1 MSGPRKYRSIAAKLS
16 IFTGLLVSWVVVV
29 SLAIYQGQTFLGMGK
44 PLAIG
49 CAVLLVAAGI
59 AKFTSRLLVKPLAV
73 LEQGIRDLEAGKLES
88 ITPSRTG
95 DEIEY
100 LGEGFNRMVAALAAY
115 RQAVLRSQELLE
127 QRIGKRTEE
136 LEQALNATV
145 SASRAKSEFL
155 ANMSHELR
163 TPMSGVIGML
173 GLLSETPMTREQ
185 RDYLNTAK
193 NSAHSLLALV
203 NDVLDLSKIEAGRMV
218 LEEIPFELRTLAR
231 ECLRGSLAAAAAKG
245 LTLDLEVD
253 PATPKGITGD
263 PLRLRQVLVNLIS
276 NAVKFTSS
284 GGVSVRIWR
293 EAGTGTGSEATL
305 RIAVSDTGSGIAS
318 DKLDAIFEK
327 FTQADT
333 SISRQYGGSGLGLA
347 ITKKIVELQGG
358 RVRVESTL
366 GEGSCFHVD
375 LPCRPASLQAGA
387 DREPYDV
394 NCAAGNAP
402 GGRCLILLV
411 EDNEVN
417 QKVVKAILRKRG
429 FEVDVAGDGM
439 RAIEALEER
448 PYALILMDVQ
458 MPVLDGLETTRRIR
472 ADGRYESLPI
482 VAMTAH
488 AMSGDRERCLAAGMN
503 AYLAK
508 PVDSRHLI
516 RVIDELTA
524 RPLPETPTVA
534 ATADPERIS
543 KLTEAVPAIAS
554 QMVRL
559 FLQLAPE
566 RLDRLRAST
575 ENKDCETLRRDARR
589 LVGAAQSIAALDVMK
604 SAEEVHKA
612 GLAADWDRAA
622 KSLTALEL
630 EVSRLSLAVAEQPRQ
645 T

>member
-1 MSGPRKYRSIAAKLS
+1 VS

-29 SLAIYQGQTFLGMGK
+29 SLAIYQDQTFLGMGK

-73 LEQGIRDLEAGKLES
+73 LEQGIRNLEAGKLTS
-88 ITPSRTG
+88 ITPARTG

-100 LGEGFNRMVAALAAY
+100 LGESFNRMVAALAAY
-115 RQAVLRSQELLE
+115 RQAVVRSQELLE
-127 QRIGKRTEE
+127 ERIGERTEE
-136 LEQALNATV
+136 LERALSATV

-193 NSAHSLLALV
+193 NSANSLLALV
-203 NDVLDLSKIEAGRMV
+203 NDLLDLSKIEADRMV

-231 ECLRGSLAAAAAKG
+231 ECLRGSLAAAAAKR

-253 PATPKGITGD
+253 PDTPKGIAGD

-276 NAVKFTSS
+276 NAVKFTTS
-284 GGVSVRIWR
+284 GGVSVRIWY
-293 EAGTGTGSEATL
+293 EAGVGADCEYTL
-305 RIAVSDTGSGIAS
+305 RIAVSDTGSGIPS

-333 SISRQYGGSGLGLA
+333 SISRRYGGSGLGLA
-347 ITKKIVELQGG
+347 ITKKLVELQRG
-358 RVRVESTL
+358 RIRVESVL
-366 GEGSCFHVD
+366 GEGSCFYVD
-375 LPCRPASLQAGA
+375 LPCRPASLLAGA
-387 DREPYDV
+387 DPELGEC
-394 NCAAGNAP
+394 NGGLGGAP
-402 GGRCLILLV
+402 SGRGLILLV
-411 EDNEVN
+411 EDNAVN

-429 FEVDVAGDGM
+429 FEVDIAGDGM

-458 MPVLDGLETTRRIR
+458 MPVLDGLETTLRIR
-472 ADGRYESLPI
+472 ADARYESLPI

-508 PVDSRHLI
+508 PVDPRHLT

-524 RPLPETPTVA
+524 RPPAETPAAA

-543 KLTEAVPAIAS
+543 KLTEADPAIAS
-554 QMVRL
+554 QMVKL

-575 ENKDCETLRRDARR
+575 EYRDCETLRRDARR
-589 LVGAAQSIAALDVMK
+589 LLGAAQSIAAIGVMK

-612 GLAADWDRAA
+612 GLTADWDRAA

-630 EVSRLSLAVAEQPRQ
+630 EVRRLSLAAAEQPRQ